1 MQNKQILTQ
10 INACNKYIC
19 QYIVKVDE
27 QNWIIVTSSSHK
39 CDSLQSNSKITSSKQ
54 IKQDKLSKKRFYKHS
69 KFDKNATDKVIILC
83 RKH

>member
-39 CDSLQSNSKITSSKQ
+39 SDSLQSNSKITSSKQ
-54 IKQDKLSKKRFYKHS
+54 IKQDKWSKKRFYEYS
-69 KFDKNATDKVIILC
+69 KFDENATDKVITL
-83 RKH
+83 